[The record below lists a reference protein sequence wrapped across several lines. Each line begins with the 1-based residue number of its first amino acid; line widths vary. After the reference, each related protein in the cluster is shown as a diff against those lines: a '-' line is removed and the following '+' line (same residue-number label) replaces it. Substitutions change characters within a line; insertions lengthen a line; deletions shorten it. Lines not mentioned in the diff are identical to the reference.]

1 MDEDAEFL
9 GQVLEGID
17 ESDVISIF
25 FPLLRRALVVDTRN
39 DGETAHFVKVMPQVA
54 SMEQRIMTIERLRP
68 QFGKVR
74 SILGI
79 PWIKSVRAL
88 QEQGIAE
95 RIEARL
101 TEAGMSRSSA
111 RAAVRSALNHLWQL
125 ESLAFVKMIK
135 GEGYKTIWTA
145 GAK

>member
-1 MDEDAEFL
+1 MDEDDEFL

-17 ESDVISIF
+17 ESDIISIF

-39 DGETAHFVKVMPQVA
+39 DHETGQFIKVMPQVG

-68 QFGKVR
+68 KLGKVR

-88 QEQGIAE
+88 EEEGIAE
-95 RIEARL
+95 RLEARL
-101 TEAGMSRSSA
+101 TESGMP
-111 RAAVRSALNHLWQL
+111 RAAARSAVKAALSHLWRL
-125 ESLAFVKMIK
+125 ESMAFVKMIR

-145 GAK
+145 TAK